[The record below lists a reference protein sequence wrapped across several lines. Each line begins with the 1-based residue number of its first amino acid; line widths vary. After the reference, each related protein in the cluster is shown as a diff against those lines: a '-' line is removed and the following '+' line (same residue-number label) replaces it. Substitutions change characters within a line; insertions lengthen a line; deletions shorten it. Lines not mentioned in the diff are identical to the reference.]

1 MADAAPAYALSF
13 AAGKPVS
20 TERAD
25 TFVDGVAC
33 RTPDPDAVAA
43 IVDGAARIV
52 RVGEAEAA
60 EAMTLMFRCTHNLAE
75 PAGALA
81 LAGLLAEKERVA
93 GRRVAIVHTGGNV
106 DFDVLRQAFTG

>member
-1 MADAAPAYALSF
+1 MP
-13 AAGKPVS
+13 

-33 RTPDPDAVAA
+33 RTPDPAAVAA
-43 IVDGAARIV
+43 IVAGAARVV
-52 RVGEAEAA
+52 RVSEEQAA

-81 LAGLLAEKERVA
+81 LAGLLAEKDRVA
-93 GRRVAIVHTGGNV
+93 GRRAAVVHTGGNV
-106 DFDVLRQAFTG
+106 DFDVLRHAFTG